1 MGLRDRVQDRRE
13 SRNEGTSTPSSVP
26 SSGQAAGGVQHYKM
40 REKMISIGDDYWIE
54 NEAGER
60 AFKVDGKALRVRE
73 TLVIEDAQGNELYK
87 IKEKMLRVKDT
98 MEIEDAEGKTAAT
111 IKKDLINPLRDH
123 WKVEVA
129 NGPEMDIQGNLLDH
143 EYKIEAGREK
153 VAEVS
158 KKWFRI
164 RDSYGVEIEP
174 GQNAG
179 LILTIAAVLDQMGH
193 D

>member
-1 MGLRDRVQDRRE
+1 MGLRDRLKDRGE
-13 SRNEGTSTPSSVP
+13 TTAPI
-26 SSGQAAGGVQHYKM
+26 SGQAAGGVQHYKM

-60 AFKVDGKALRVRE
+60 AFKVDGKALRIRE
-73 TLVIEDAQGNELYK
+73 TLIIEDVQGKELYK
-87 IKEKMLRVKDT
+87 IKEKMLRVRDT
-98 MEIEDAEGKTAAT
+98 MDIEDAEGKTAAT
-111 IKKDLINPLRDH
+111 VKKALITPLRDRF
-123 WKVEVA
+123 KVEVA
-129 NGPEMDIQGNLLDH
+129 NGPEMDVQGNILDH
-143 EYKIEAGREK
+143 EYKIEAGRDK

-179 LILTIAAVLDQMGH
+179 LILAIAVVIDQMSHNIG
-193 D
+193 